1 METAL
6 RDVKPI
12 FGIQVNIVRLSASGN
27 FKTQYK
33 VGETFDMTGLQVIIE
48 YDDYSTEEADM
59 NDVTLVSPTG
69 PLNELNNEVRL
80 SLKGYSGSLR
90 IRIDVT
96 NESTNPDKEEGC
108 GSVDGASVSL
118 AVIAVVGLAVT
129 AVAVSRK
136 KDRGIK

>member
-1 METAL
+1 
-6 RDVKPI
+6 
-12 FGIQVNIVRLSASGN
+12 
-27 FKTQYK
+27 
-33 VGETFDMTGLQVIIE
+33 MTGLQVIIE

-108 GSVDGASVSL
+108 GSVAGASVSL